1 MCSSILFA
9 YYIPIYMYSYVIFAF
24 FIPIAYIIA
33 ATTKSEKLPKWIFV
47 ILPGILWPKDPTPSK
62 FPFMFDPEDIS
73 ASQLQHFT
81 TLLTFGLASPI
92 LAVAITTAMCMEM
105 FTWQVMLGRYIIQ
118 SKEVSDKVEGGGD
131 DHLQAAHIKLNEAC
145 KNAWRRPLGCSWLVF
160 WTSAFFY
167 MFVTLDIASD
177 KVLVAVASWCP
188 ILVSLVPVCLWLYKK
203 YFSKLMLREY
213 ASSVV
218 TSVKDAGRRVSM
230 RLGRGSTASGGISVE
245 QLEAIRAEAAA
256 TNAQKAYSETKTPF
270 ASFTDGLNNGGGKSG
285 ETISDRHNVL

>member
-1 MCSSILFA
+1 
-9 YYIPIYMYSYVIFAF
+9 MYSYVIFAF
-24 FIPIAYIIA
+24 FLPIAYVLA
-33 ATTKSEKLPKWIFV
+33 ATTKSEKLPKWVFV

-92 LAVAITTAMCMEM
+92 LAVAITIAMCMEM

-118 SKEVSDKVEGGGD
+118 SKEISDMVEGGGED
-131 DHLQAAHIKLNEAC
+131 RLEKAHAKLNEAC

-177 KVLVAVASWCP
+177 RVFVAVASWCP
-188 ILVSLVPVCLWLYKK
+188 VLVALVPVCLWLYKR
-203 YFSKLMLREY
+203 YFSKIMLREY
-213 ASSVV
+213 AASVV
-218 TSVKDAGRRVSM
+218 TTVKDAGKRVSM
-230 RLGRGSTASGGISVE
+230 RLGRGSTTRGGISDA
-245 QLEAIRAEAAA
+245 QLQAIRAEAAT
-256 TNAQKAYSETKTPF
+256 TNAQKVFSEAKSPM
-270 ASFTDGLNNGGGKSG
+270 ASFGDSLNNGGGKSG
-285 ETISDRHNVL
+285 DHANDEGVETISDRHNAL

>member
-24 FIPIAYIIA
+24 FIPIAYVFA
-33 ATTKSEKLPKWIFV
+33 ATTKSEKLPKWVFV

-62 FPFMFDPEDIS
+62 FPFMFDPEDVS

-92 LAVAITTAMCMEM
+92 LAVAITIAMCMEM

-131 DHLQAAHIKLNEAC
+131 DHLQAANAKLNEAC

-188 ILVSLVPVCLWLYKK
+188 VLVACVPVCLWLYKK

-213 ASSVV
+213 AASVV

-230 RLGRGSTASGGISVE
+230 RLGRSSTASGGISVE

-270 ASFTDGLNNGGGKSG
+270 ASFTDGLNNGSGKSG